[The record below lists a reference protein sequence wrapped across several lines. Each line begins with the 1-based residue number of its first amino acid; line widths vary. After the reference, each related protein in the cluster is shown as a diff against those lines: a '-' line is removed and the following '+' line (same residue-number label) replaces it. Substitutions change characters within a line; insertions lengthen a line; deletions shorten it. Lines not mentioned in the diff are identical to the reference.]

1 MNQTLAEH
9 FKAFVDRR
17 IYQVNLSLDDNNI
30 YQKALNTLDKTQ
42 NNPVD
47 VALAAINIAEIV
59 AYKQGFIDGLS
70 IMAGI
75 ND

>member
-1 MNQTLAEH
+1 MKSSLTEH
-9 FKAFVDRR
+9 FNAFANRR
-17 IYQVNLSLDDNNI
+17 IDKVDFSLDDNNTF
-30 YQKALNTLDKTQ
+30 QKALNTLDKTP

-47 VALAAINIAEIV
+47 VALAAINIAEIA

-70 IMAGI
+70 SMAGL